1 MEQARLNKLKSTGGS
16 DPSED
21 GLEDIKELL
30 HCGSIDGHG
39 RSRKIRPP
47 AEGHKPRGPPVHEC
61 PGRRPMWDNL
71 ELTDGYMGT
80 RLPTPAY
87 RATWPSVGH
96 LSGGLVLKLE

>member
-39 RSRKIRPP
+39 RSRKIMPP
-47 AEGHKPRGPPVHEC
+47 AEGHKPRG
-61 PGRRPMWDNL
+61 
-71 ELTDGYMGT
+71 
-80 RLPTPAY
+80 
-87 RATWPSVGH
+87 
-96 LSGGLVLKLE
+96 